1 MYNKI
6 LIKSCCTFVSVAGHV
21 ATEFKWYYGLIR
33 NPRVSFRGRTDSESI
48 RVDETFVEIHAEDD
62 NDNDNDNDNAND
74 TNDCEYQPFSLNRP
88 GTDTDT
94 NTNMDLLMDNNW
106 ASQGFDHLA
115 RRPFS
120 QQPRPT
126 NREQN
131 RGSCFF

>member
-6 LIKSCCTFVSVAGHV
+6 LIKSCCTFASVAGDV

-33 NPRVSFRGRTDSESI
+33 NPRVSFRGHTDSEAI
-48 RVDETFVEIHAEDD
+48 QVDETFVEIHAEDD
-62 NDNDNDNDNAND
+62 N
-74 TNDCEYQPFSLNRP
+74 TNDFEYQPFSLNRP

-94 NTNMDLLMDNNW
+94 NTNMDLLMDNDW
-106 ASQGFDHLA
+106 ASQGFDRLA

>member
-1 MYNKI
+1 M
-6 LIKSCCTFVSVAGHV
+6 SFSGHV
-21 ATEFKWYYGLIR
+21 DT
-33 NPRVSFRGRTDSESI
+33 ESI
-48 RVDETFVEIHAEDD
+48 QVDETFVEIHAED
-62 NDNDNDNDNAND
+62 NNVND
-74 TNDCEYQPFSLNRP
+74 TNDFEYQPFSLNRP

-115 RRPFS
+115 RRPLS
-120 QQPRPT
+120 QQPRLT